1 MSVNV
6 GQRVVKNTESVERC
20 DAVFACKKLMDHTM
34 LISKNPNIFLPEA
47 QGLTISV
54 QMHAASILA
63 LAAEAN
69 NTMVKT
75 GKNWETRCKLQEEAI
90 QKLKSF
96 PVLMDSCRSTF
107 HLRKN
112 KFEYWVFMNTNATAL
127 VIKWHEADVK
137 RYSYLLDN

>member
-20 DAVFACKKLMDHTM
+20 DAVFACKKLLNHTL

-47 QGLTISV
+47 QGLTIFV
-54 QMHAASILA
+54 QMQATSILA
-63 LAAEAN
+63 LVTEAN
-69 NTMVKT
+69 GIMVKT
-75 GKNWETRCKLQEEAI
+75 KKNWEDRCRLQEEAI
-90 QKLKSF
+90 QKLKSL
-96 PVLMDSCRSTF
+96 PILMDECRSTF

-112 KFEYWVFMNTNATAL
+112 KFEYWVFMNTNALAL

-137 RYSYLLDN
+137 RYSYLSDN

>member
-6 GQRVVKNTESVERC
+6 GQRIVKNTESVERC
-20 DAVFACKKLMDHTM
+20 DAVFACKKLVDHTM
-34 LISKNPNIFLPEA
+34 LISKNPNIFLPEV
-47 QGLTISV
+47 QGLTLFV
-54 QMHAASILA
+54 QMYVMSILSS
-63 LAAEAN
+63 AAEAN
-69 NTMVKT
+69 NIMVKT
-75 GKNWETRCKLQEEAI
+75 KKDWETRCKLQEEAI

-96 PVLMDSCRSTF
+96 PVLMDECRSTF

-112 KFEYWVFMNTNATAL
+112 KFEYWVFMNTNALAL